1 MSPQGNSSK
10 AKAFKTDHAV
20 DSTDGKT
27 VDRVIKGRSGEDDEV
42 EGMMFV
48 FSLVD
53 GETTSF
59 ISYSP
64 IFEKVSGYQMNYDFI
79 TQEMYGKMVESL
91 KLEPEEDF
99 FNKEMP
105 KNAEKMGEFLYEYTT
120 MMEECIG
127 GEIPAAI
134 YALQVH
140 F

>member
-10 AKAFKTDHAV
+10 AKTFKTP
-20 DSTDGKT
+20 KLYT
-27 VDRVIKGRSGEDDEV
+27 VERVVKSNSEETEV

-59 ISYSP
+59 MSYSP
-64 IFEKVSGYQMNYDFI
+64 IFENVSGYQTDYDFI
-79 TQEMYGKMVESL
+79 TQGMYDRMVKSL
-91 KLEPEEDF
+91 QLEEGEDF
-99 FNKEMP
+99 YKKEIP
-105 KNAEKMGEFLYEYTT
+105 KDAEKMGEFLYEYTT
-120 MMEECIG
+120 MMEEATG